1 MAKEYASDGIHVGHV
16 VVDGAIGGEKIRKRF
31 PNLADREDRLISIEG
46 IVDGFVFLY
55 RQPRRAWSFELRC
68 ANLARELVIPAPPP
82 SVGLPN
88 PERLWHD
95 VLPASAGICFQEDP
109 CPPSRPRPPSSNS
122 ILFRDAFGTPAMREV
137 FSDFSLISRYA
148 EVEIA
153 LAKAEAR
160 CGVIPAQA
168 ADEIAKRTDVS
179 TLDFDL
185 LRQETDIVG
194 YPILPLVHQMVKQCG
209 DAGRYVHW
217 GATTQDIMDTAV
229 ILQVRAGLE
238 IIEDDIAALRGI
250 LAGLSKRYRDT
261 PMAGRTHLQQAL
273 PVTFGY
279 KTAIWLAMFDRHAER
294 LAQLKPRVLVGQF
307 AGAAGTLASLGDKGF
322 EVQKA
327 LCDELGLGVPV
338 STWHVARDGL
348 AEAINFLALV
358 TGSLGKIALDIMMMA
373 STEFGEV
380 YEPFVKGRG
389 ASSTMPQ
396 KRNPISSELMLAAAK
411 GVRQHAGLMLDAMVQ
426 DFERATGPWHAEWMA
441 IPESF
446 VLTAGSL
453 HQARFALGGLIV
465 DEKKMAENL
474 DISRGLI
481 VAEAVMM
488 GLAPDLGRQEAHDVV
503 YDACRVANE
512 KGMTLAD
519 ALSADPRVSA
529 RIDRATIDRLTSPRN
544 YLGLAPEM
552 VDRVL
557 ASSKR

>member
-1 MAKEYASDGIHVGHV
+1 MTDLPTSTT
-16 VVDGAIGGEKIRKRF
+16 
-31 PNLADREDRLISIEG
+31 
-46 IVDGFVFLY
+46 VF
-55 RQPRRAWSFELRC
+55 
-68 ANLARELVIPAPPP
+68 
-82 SVGLPN
+82 
-88 PERLWHD
+88 D
-95 VLPASAGICFQEDP
+95 
-109 CPPSRPRPPSSNS
+109 S

-137 FSDFSLISRYA
+137 FSDLALISRYA
-148 EVEIA
+148 EVEVA
-153 LAKAEAR
+153 LARAEAR
-160 CGVIPAQA
+160 CGVIPAEA
-168 ADEIAKRTDVS
+168 AEAIAQRTDVAA
-179 TLDFDL
+179 LDFDL
-185 LRQETDIVG
+185 LRRETDVVG

-209 DAGRYVHW
+209 EAGRYVHW

-229 ILQVRAGLE
+229 VLQIRAALQL
-238 IIEDDIAALRGI
+238 IEADIAVLRDI
-250 LAGLSKRYRDT
+250 LADLSKRYRDT

-273 PVTFGY
+273 PITFGY
-279 KTAIWLAMFDRHAER
+279 KAAIWLAMFDRHAER

-322 EVQKA
+322 EVQRA
-327 LCDELGLGVPV
+327 LCEELGLDVPV
-338 STWHVARDGL
+338 ATWHVARDGF
-348 AEAINFLALV
+348 AEAVNFLALV
-358 TGSLGKIALDIMMMA
+358 TGTLGKIALDIMLMA
-373 STEFGEV
+373 STEFAEA

-446 VLTAGSL
+446 VLTAGAL
-453 HQARFALGGLIV
+453 HQAKFALGGLIV
-465 DEKKMAENL
+465 DTKKMAGNL

-488 GLAPDLGRQEAHDVV
+488 GLAPAIGRQEAHDVV
-503 YDACRVANE
+503 YDACRLAND

-529 RIDRATIDRLTSPRN
+529 RIDRPGIERLTSPNN

-557 ASSKR
+557 DSTRR

>member
-1 MAKEYASDGIHVGHV
+1 MAA
-16 VVDGAIGGEKIRKRF
+16 F
-31 PNLADREDRLISIEG
+31 PTSTT
-46 IVDGFVFLY
+46 
-55 RQPRRAWSFELRC
+55 
-68 ANLARELVIPAPPP
+68 
-82 SVGLPN
+82 
-88 PERLWHD
+88 
-95 VLPASAGICFQEDP
+95 VLD
-109 CPPSRPRPPSSNS
+109 S

-148 EVEIA
+148 EVEVA

-168 ADEIAKRTDVS
+168 AADIARLTDVS

-185 LRQETDIVG
+185 LRRETDIVG

-238 IIEDDIAALRGI
+238 IIEKDILELRGI

-273 PVTFGY
+273 PITFGY
-279 KTAIWLAMFDRHAER
+279 KTAIYLAMFDRHAER

-307 AGAAGTLASLGDKGF
+307 AGAAGTLASLDDKGF
-322 EVQKA
+322 EVQQA

-338 STWHVARDGL
+338 ATWHVARDGL
-348 AEAINFLALV
+348 AEVMNFFGLV

-465 DEKKMAENL
+465 DESKMADNL

-488 GLAPDLGRQEAHDVV
+488 GLAPEIGRQEAHDVV
-503 YDACRVANE
+503 YDACRVAND
-512 KGMTLAD
+512 KRMTLAD
-519 ALSADPRVSA
+519 ALSADPRVSE
-529 RIDRATIDRLTSPRN
+529 RIDRATIDRLTAPNN

-557 ASSKR
+557 AASTR